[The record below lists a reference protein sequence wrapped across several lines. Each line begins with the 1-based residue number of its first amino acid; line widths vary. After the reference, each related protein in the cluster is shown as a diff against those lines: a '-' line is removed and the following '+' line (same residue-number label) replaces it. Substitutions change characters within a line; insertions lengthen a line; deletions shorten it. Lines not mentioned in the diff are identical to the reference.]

1 MKKNIKKITHKAVKK
16 GKKGTSSK
24 ARGTTQAV
32 SPSPFVPITPLND
45 RVVVRPLSAE
55 EMGTTTAS
63 GIIIPDSSREKP
75 EQGTVVAVG
84 PGKWNED
91 GDARIPVSVS
101 VGDRVM
107 FSKYGFDE
115 IKIEG
120 VLYYVIG
127 EASVLAIISKF

>member
-1 MKKNIKKITHKAVKK
+1 MKKKVKKIAHAQKVQK
-16 GKKGTSSK
+16 GRMQSVSST
-24 ARGTTQAV
+24 GPL
-32 SPSPFVPITPLND
+32 SPLGD

-63 GIIIPDSSREKP
+63 GIIIPDSAKEKP
-75 EQGTVVAVG
+75 EQGTVIAIG

-91 GDARIPVSVS
+91 GDARVPVGVS

-115 IKIEG
+115 IKIKG
-120 VLYYVIG
+120 VTYYVIG
-127 EASVLAIISKF
+127 EASILAVIN